1 MTGATSWNS
10 ELPSGRNPFW
20 IKDEALA
27 DLGLRPGDAVSVDT
41 RREPVDGDLVL
52 VEAETEDLS
61 DRLVRRYF
69 ADAADRVRLVAANP
83 SFPDL
88 HLAPDQMIVLGVVCT
103 RVRFESA
110 DDDDAVKVIEEEI
123 PACPSTSAP

>member
-52 VEAETEDLS
+52 VEAETEEFS

-69 ADAADRVRLVAANP
+69 ADADDRVRLVAANP
-83 SFPDL
+83 SFPEL
-88 HLAPDQMIVLGVVCT
+88 RLPADQMIVLGVVST
-103 RVRFESA
+103 RVRFEPA
-110 DDDDAVKVIEEEI
+110 ADDAVKVIEEEI
-123 PACPSTSAP
+123 PACPSTSAR

>member
-27 DLGLRPGDAVSVDT
+27 DLGLHAGDAVSVDT

-52 VEAETEDLS
+52 VEAETEAFS

-83 SFPDL
+83 SFPEL

-110 DDDDAVKVIEEEI
+110 AGDAVKVIEEVI
-123 PACPSTSAP
+123 PSCPSSSGR

>member
-52 VEAETEDLS
+52 VEAETEEFS

-69 ADAADRVRLVAANP
+69 TDADDRVRLVAANS
-83 SFPDL
+83 SFPEL
-88 HLAPDQMIVLGVVCT
+88 RLPADQMIVLGVVST
-103 RVRFESA
+103 RVRFEPA
-110 DDDDAVKVIEEEI
+110 ADDAVKVIEEEI
-123 PACPSTSAP
+123 PACPSTSAR

>member
-1 MTGATSWNS
+1 M
-10 ELPSGRNPFW
+10 
-20 IKDEALA
+20 
-27 DLGLRPGDAVSVDT
+27 DT

-52 VEAETEDLS
+52 VEAETEEFS

-69 ADAADRVRLVAANP
+69 ADADDRVRLVAANP

-88 HLAPDQMIVLGVVCT
+88 RLSPDQMIVLGVVST
-103 RVRFESA
+103 RVRFEPA
-110 DDDDAVKVIEEEI
+110 ADDAVKVIEEEI